1 MKKYIVYITINQVNH
16 KIYVGV
22 HGTENPDRFDN
33 YLGDGVYVNSPKSY
47 KNKATAFACAVSKYG
62 PDKFIRKTIRVFD
75 TLKEA
80 LELEAKIVNIKF
92 IERTDTYNITIGG
105 GYPPD
110 PSKHI
115 YQYDLEG
122 NFIKEWES
130 IKNITNHY
138 SINKDRIRMTI
149 NDKRSFDSSYWSEE
163 KFIKLDIRD
172 YRPSSRGSIR
182 QYTTDGIFL
191 KSFFNTTEA
200 AKELDIDRQKIT
212 NAIYGKYATSGFWFL
227 KEDETIESYLDG
239 SIKKEPKIYIY
250 NLDGSFNK
258 EFENISFVKK
268 EFKYNK
274 NDIKRAIKNNYKF
287 QNYYWSYSKYTNIL
301 KENPEILERSP
312 RKVYQYTME
321 GDFVKEWDSITS
333 CKKEYPSV
341 LQVCL
346 GKRNHCKKFKFS
358 FDKLKIQSD
367 TDSNIGLTE

>member
-1 MKKYIVYITINQVNH
+1 MKKYIVYITTNQVNN

-22 HGTENPDRFDN
+22 HGTETPEKFDG
-33 YLGDGVYVNSPKSY
+33 YLGGGIYINSPKSY
-47 KNKATAFACAVSKYG
+47 QNQVTAFAYAVTKYG
-62 PDKFIRKTIRVFD
+62 PKNFTRKVIQVFD
-75 TLKEA
+75 TLDEA
-80 LELEAKIVNIKF
+80 LKLEAKIVNIKF
-92 IERTDTYNITIGG
+92 LERTDTYNIALGG

-122 NFIKEWES
+122 NPIKEWDN
-130 IKNITNHY
+130 IKSITNFY

-149 NDKRSFDSSYWSEE
+149 NDKRSFDASYWSEE
-163 KFIKLDIRD
+163 KFIKLDVRE

-182 QYTTDGIFL
+182 QYTTNGIFL

-200 AKELDIDRQKIT
+200 AKELDIDRRKIS
-212 NAIYGKYATSGFWFL
+212 NAIYGKYSVSGYWFL
-227 KEDETIESYLDG
+227 KEGETIESYLDG
-239 SIKKEPKIYIY
+239 SIKKDPKIYIY

-258 EFENISFVKK
+258 EYENISAIKK
-268 EFKYNK
+268 EFKFNK
-274 NDIKRAIKNNYKF
+274 NDIKRAIKNNSKF
-287 QNYYWSYSKYTNIL
+287 QDYYWSYTKYANIL
-301 KENPEILERSP
+301 KENPEILENVP

-346 GKRNHCKKFKFS
+346 GNRNHCKKFKFS

-367 TDSNIGLTE
+367 TISNNG